1 MVLIMTVAERMIKN
15 VKRLS
20 LEDLK
25 KAGDKAY
32 DERVKREQSLLQ
44 AYDEKKLKSPK
55 LIEEAKA
62 LKKKLDKKNKKVK
75 TTEQLNIGEINFLEQ
90 VPNKSLFPMPRWL
103 NGRASV
109 L

>member
-75 TTEQLNIGEINFLEQ
+75 TTE
-90 VPNKSLFPMPRWL
+90 
-103 NGRASV
+103 
-109 L
+109 